1 MAHQAVTRAQIVIN
15 LKTNLVLT
23 RKTAISKLIEGGKRK
38 SISLAPESK
47 KGKQVFE
54 ALKFAQKQNLNVSHL
69 NDLALFK

>member
-54 ALKFAQKQNLNVSHL
+54 ALKPVRRLDRTSFC
-69 NDLALFK
+69 ALIGR